1 MVSRH
6 KAGQAVLG
14 IIVEFGPAMGMIGTL
29 IGLVAMLQSMEDPS
43 SIGPAMAVALLT
55 TMYGAMFANLFGG
68 PYKAK
73 LEYRSSQEQLI
84 REIMI
89 GGIMAIQ
96 AGDNPRI
103 VEQKLNAYLPPKER
117 KSQFD

>member
-1 MVSRH
+1 
-6 KAGQAVLG
+6 
-14 IIVEFGPAMGMIGTL
+14 
-29 IGLVAMLQSMEDPS
+29 
-43 SIGPAMAVALLT
+43 MAVALLT
-55 TMYGAMFANLFGG
+55 TLYGAMMANLFAG
-68 PYKAK
+68 PYKVK
-73 LEYRSSQEQLI
+73 IEIRSAQEQLL

-103 VEQKLNAYLPPKER
+103 VEQKLNAYLPPKQR